1 MHVIRDSPLFLL
13 QMDSPEGK
21 HLRKRKYPL
30 AGRNHPFVQRSKR
43 HLRLSPYD
51 AECEQP
57 AQKELQPQTDLPPDE
72 KRAHA
77 GRDTPKKE
85 PLCHIRT
92 ACYRGKRIEQRIYG
106 K

>member
-1 MHVIRDSPLFLL
+1 MRVIRDSPLFLL
-13 QMDSPEGK
+13 QMASPGRK

-57 AQKELQPQTDLPPDE
+57 AQKKLQPQADLPPDE
-72 KRAHA
+72 KCTYA
-77 GRDTPKKE
+77 GRYTPKE
-85 PLCHIRT
+85 EALCHVGT
-92 ACYRGKRIEQRIYG
+92 AHYR
-106 K
+106 